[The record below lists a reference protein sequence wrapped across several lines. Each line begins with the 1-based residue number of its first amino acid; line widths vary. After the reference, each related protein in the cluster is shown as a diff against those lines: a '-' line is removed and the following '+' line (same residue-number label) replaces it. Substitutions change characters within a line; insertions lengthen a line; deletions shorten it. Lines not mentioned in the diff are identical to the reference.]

1 MNFSLDGTILTVTT
15 TTAASSGAM
24 NRTEQTLDKYFQ
36 EQKMND
42 ERFGDNTLP

>member
-15 TTAASSGAM
+15 TAASNGPM

-36 EQKMND
+36 EQKFNE